1 MQMVIENIETIFVSW
16 HNKSIRVNCQA
27 YKNITKM
34 DPELSIEKQAFYMQ
48 GIYFI
53 KAWEK

>member
-16 HNKSIRVNCQA
+16 HNKSINVNCQA

-34 DPELSIEKQAFYMQ
+34 DPAFYMQ
-48 GIYFI
+48 GTYFI
-53 KAWEK
+53 KEWEK